1 MRQSVCVDNKVSFDP
16 ISSRVYSNGYGTQVV
31 ENMSYQIGATKV
43 EIDPKYS
50 TSMNIATC
58 PITATLYVLDD
69 LTNRYVEESSS
80 TWKAG
85 FWPLFNVKNAGF
97 LEIFQ
102 TDAGYVAE

>member
-1 MRQSVCVDNKVSFDP
+1 
-16 ISSRVYSNGYGTQVV
+16 
-31 ENMSYQIGATKV
+31 MSYQIGATKV

-58 PITATLYVLDD
+58 PITASLYVLDD
-69 LTNRYVEESSS
+69 LTNRYVEESLS

-85 FWPLFNVKNAGF
+85 FWPLFNVKNAGS

-102 TDAGYVAE
+102 TDAGYVAEKTYTVKI